1 MDIPGQSRKRR
12 ELQGPFGEC
21 PGSQGWFTPNNTV
34 YYRTD
39 SNIRIYTKSQ
49 LPLDNDCTRGLS
61 VKDAS
66 DNALSIYSVGFDQ
79 DGNYMFKLSPLSS
92 SYVGVIK
99 ASNNVGSS
107 TGWMYLESTFSG
119 DL

>member
-21 PGSQGWFTPNNTV
+21 PTSQGWYTPNNTV

-49 LPLDNDCTRGLS
+49 LPLDNDCSRSKGVT
-61 VKDAS
+61 DAS
-66 DNALSIYSVGFDQ
+66 GSALSFYSVGFDQ

-92 SYVGVIK
+92 SYIGVIK
-99 ASNNVGSS
+99 VTNNVVSN
-107 TGWMYLESTFSG
+107 TGWMYMESTFSG